1 MSPVFFTLRKEETNK
16 IHKMWQAE
24 GERPELCIVAMG
36 SRVPAR
42 EDASKHRPNFHEII
56 HINNIGII
64 VSI

>member
-36 SRVPAR
+36 SRVPA
-42 EDASKHRPNFHEII
+42 
-56 HINNIGII
+56 
-64 VSI
+64 